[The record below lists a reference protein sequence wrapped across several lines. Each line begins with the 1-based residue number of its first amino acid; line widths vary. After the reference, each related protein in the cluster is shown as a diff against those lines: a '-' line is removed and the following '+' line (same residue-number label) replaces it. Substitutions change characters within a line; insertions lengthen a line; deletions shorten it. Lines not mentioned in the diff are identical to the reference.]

1 MSSLKRTVILDTN
14 VLLHDPSSL
23 YSFKGAHLVIP
34 ITVIAEIDKFKKGV
48 GEVSR
53 NAREASRQIDE
64 FRRAG
69 SLAQGVKMENGG
81 TLTVAGAG
89 VRVDFPEGLNPG
101 VADDCILAI
110 ALQHGAA
117 RGWPKLFVTMD
128 VNMRI
133 KAGAYGL
140 EAMGF
145 EDRRVKVDELFQG
158 YHLIQVPQGWVDEFY
173 AKGYL
178 DMEESSGLNPNEG
191 VVLQDAEKP
200 ERTALGIFN
209 PQPSRLHLLR
219 VDDTGLGIRPRNLG
233 QHFALHFLLDEKIQ
247 LVTLAGRAGTGKTL
261 LALAAGLRMV
271 LGEDSPYRRMVV
283 SRPVFPMGKELG
295 FLPGSLEEKLSP
307 WMAPIHDNLEQLLD
321 GLAGNGRKGQ
331 RLTEQKLRQ
340 SGALEVEPLSYIRG
354 RSLPRQFFIV
364 DEAQNLT
371 PHEVKTIITRAG
383 NGTKVVLTGDP
394 EQIDNP
400 YVDAMSNGLSYV
412 IDRFRD
418 QTISAHATLSKGERS
433 RLAGLAADL
442 L

>member
-1 MSSLKRTVILDTN
+1 MRRTVFFDTN
-14 VLLHDPSSL
+14 VLLHDPLSL
-23 YSFKGAHLVIP
+23 FAYPKAHIVIP

-53 NAREASRQIDE
+53 NARETSRIIDDL
-64 FRRAG
+64 R
-69 SLAQGVKMENGG
+69 SLGPLAKGVKLREGG
-81 TLTVAGAG
+81 RLTVAGAAQ
-89 VRVDFPEGLNPG
+89 RIEFPEGLSPS
-101 VADDCILAI
+101 VADDRILAI
-110 ALQHGAA
+110 ALGYKQAK
-117 RGWPKLFVTMD
+117 GWPKLFVTMD

-140 EAMGF
+140 EAVGY
-145 EDRRVKVDELFQG
+145 EDRRVRVDELFQG
-158 YHLIQVPQGWVDEFY
+158 YHLIQVPPGWIDEFF
-173 AKGYL
+173 AQTHL
-178 DMEESSGLNPNEG
+178 AMEDNPELTPNEG
-191 VVLQDAEKP
+191 VVLQDASHP
-200 ERTALGIFN
+200 ERTALGSYN
-209 PQPSRLHLLR
+209 HKLNRLDLLR
-219 VDDTGLGIRPRNLG
+219 FDETGLGIRPRNLG
-233 QHFALHFLLDEKIQ
+233 QHFALHYLLDDRIK

-261 LALAAGLRMV
+261 LALAAGLRQVMD
-271 LGEDSPYRRMVV
+271 EESEYRRMVV

-321 GLAGNGRKGQ
+321 GLSNGRKGGK
-331 RLTEQKLRQ
+331 LSEQKLKQ
-340 SGALEVEPLSYIRG
+340 TGQLEVEPLSYIRG
-354 RSLPRQFFIV
+354 RSLPRQYFIV

-433 RLAGLAADL
+433 KLAELAADL

>member
-1 MSSLKRTVILDTN
+1 MKRTVILDTN
-14 VLLHDPSSL
+14 VLLHDPLSL
-23 YSFKGAHLVIP
+23 HAFPGAHLVIP
-34 ITVIAEIDKFKKGV
+34 ITVISEIDKFKKGV
-48 GEVSR
+48 TEVSR
-53 NAREASRQIDE
+53 NAREASRVIDE
-64 FRRAG
+64 LRREG
-69 SLAQGVKMENGG
+69 SLTQGVKLPGG
-81 TLTVAGAG
+81 GSLVVAGAG
-89 VRVDFPEGLNPG
+89 QKLSFPDGLSPQ
-101 VADDCILAI
+101 VPDDNILAI
-110 ALQHGAA
+110 GLAHAA
-117 RGWPKLFVTMD
+117 TRGWPKLFVTMD

-140 EAMGF
+140 EATGY
-145 EDRRVKVDELFQG
+145 EDRRVQADELFQG
-158 YHLIQVPQGWVDEFY
+158 YHLIQVPAGWVDEFFTT
-173 AKGYL
+173 GQL
-178 DMEESSGLNPNEG
+178 DMEEESGLHPNEG
-191 VVLQDAEKP
+191 VVLQDAERP
-200 ERTALGIFN
+200 ERTALGIFH

-261 LALAAGLRMV
+261 LALAAGLRQVMN
-271 LGEDSPYRRMVV
+271 EESTYRRMVV

-295 FLPGSLEEKLSP
+295 YLPGSLEEKLSP
-307 WMAPIHDNLEQLLD
+307 WMTPIHDNLEQLFDALV
-321 GLAGNGRKGQ
+321 AGKKGQ
-331 RLTEQKLRQ
+331 RQSEPKLRQ
-340 SGALEVEPLSYIRG
+340 AGLLEVEPLSYIRG

-383 NGTKVVLTGDP
+383 HGTKVVLTGDP

-400 YVDAMSNGLSYV
+400 YVDALSNGLSYV

-433 RLAGLAADL
+433 RLAGLAAEL

>member
-1 MSSLKRTVILDTN
+1 MKRTVILDTN

-23 YSFKGAHLVIP
+23 FSFPGARLVIP

-64 FRRAG
+64 LRRQG
-69 SLAQGVKMENGG
+69 SLTQGVKMPEGG
-81 TLTVAGAG
+81 LLVVAGAG
-89 VRVDFPEGLNPG
+89 EKVIFPEGLSPS

-110 ALQHGAA
+110 GLQHKAPK
-117 RGWPKLFVTMD
+117 GWAKLFVTMD

-140 EAMGF
+140 EATGF
-145 EDRRVKVDELFQG
+145 EDRRVQVDSLFQG
-158 YHLIQVPQGWVDEFY
+158 YHLIQVPAGWIDEFF
-173 AKGYL
+173 AKGFL
-178 DMEESSGLNPNEG
+178 DMEENSGLHPNEG
-191 VVLQDAEKP
+191 VVLQDADRP
-200 ERTALGIFN
+200 ERTALGVFHN
-209 PQPSRLHLLR
+209 PPSRLHLLR
-219 VDDTGLGIRPRNLG
+219 IEEAGLGVKPRNLG

-261 LALAAGLRMV
+261 LALAAGLSQV
-271 LGEDSPYRRMVV
+271 LDEESPYRRMVV

-295 FLPGSLEEKLSP
+295 FLPGSLDDKLGP

-321 GLAGNGRKGQ
+321 GMSEKGRKGGQ
-331 RLTEQKLRQ
+331 KLTEQKLRQ

-354 RSLPRQFFIV
+354 RSLPRQYFIV

-400 YVDAMSNGLSYV
+400 YVDAQSNGLSYV

-418 QTISAHATLSKGERS
+418 QPVAAHATLSKGERS
-433 RLAGLAADL
+433 KLAGLAADL

>member
-1 MSSLKRTVILDTN
+1 MKRTVILDTN
-14 VLLHDPSSL
+14 VLLHDPLSL
-23 YSFKGAHLVIP
+23 YAFPGARLVIP
-34 ITVIAEIDKFKKGV
+34 ITVISEIDKFKKGV
-48 GEVSR
+48 TEVSR

-64 FRRAG
+64 LRREG
-69 SLAQGVKMENGG
+69 NLTQGVPMPEGG

-89 VRVDFPEGLNPG
+89 QKVVFPDGLSPH
-101 VADDCILAI
+101 VPDDNILAI
-110 ALQHGAA
+110 GLQHSAA

-140 EAMGF
+140 EATGY
-145 EDRRVKVDELFQG
+145 EDRRVQTDDLFQG
-158 YHLIQVPQGWVDEFY
+158 YHLIQVPAGWVDEFF
-173 AKGYL
+173 ATGHL
-178 DMEESSGLNPNEG
+178 DMEENSGLHPNEG
-191 VVLQDAEKP
+191 VVLQDAERH
-200 ERTALGIFN
+200 ERTALGIFH
-209 PQPSRLHLLR
+209 PQPSRLHLLK
-219 VDDTGLGIRPRNLG
+219 VDDSGLGIRPRNLG
-233 QHFALHFLLDEKIQ
+233 QHFALHFLMDERIQ

-261 LALAAGLRMV
+261 LALAAGLKQVMS
-271 LGEDSPYRRMVV
+271 EDSPYRRMVV

-307 WMAPIHDNLEQLLD
+307 WMTPIHDNLEQLLD
-321 GLAGNGRKGQ
+321 LMAAGKKGQ
-331 RLTEQKLRQ
+331 KSSESKLRQ
-340 SGALEVEPLSYIRG
+340 SGVLEVEPLSYIRG
-354 RSLPRQFFIV
+354 RSLPRQYFIV

-383 NGTKVVLTGDP
+383 HGTKVVLTGDP

-418 QTISAHATLSKGERS
+418 QTLSAHATLSKGERS
-433 RLAGLAADL
+433 KLAGLAAEL

>member
-1 MSSLKRTVILDTN
+1 MKRTVILDTN
-14 VLLHDPSSL
+14 VLLHDPRSL
-23 YSFKGAHLVIP
+23 FAFAGARLVIP

-53 NAREASRQIDE
+53 NAREASRQIDDL
-64 FRRAG
+64 RRVG
-69 SLAQGVKMENGG
+69 SLTQGVKMEGG
-81 TLTVAGAG
+81 GQLFVAGAG
-89 VRVDFPEGLNPG
+89 ERIDFPEGLSPEIP
-101 VADDCILAI
+101 DDCILAI
-110 ALQHGAA
+110 ALQHPAA

-140 EAMGF
+140 EATGF
-145 EDRRVKVDELFQG
+145 EDRRVRVDELFQG
-158 YHLIQVPQGWVDEFY
+158 YHLIQVPAGWIDEFY
-173 AKGYL
+173 AKGFL
-178 DMEESSGLNPNEG
+178 DMEEASGLHPNEG
-191 VVLQDAEKP
+191 VVLQDAERT
-200 ERTALGIFN
+200 EHTALGIFN
-209 PQPSRLHLLR
+209 PTPSRLHLLKI
-219 VDDTGLGIRPRNLG
+219 DDSGLGIRARNLG

-261 LALAAGLRMV
+261 LALAAGLRQV
-271 LGEDSPYRRMVV
+271 LDDDSPYRRMVV

-295 FLPGSLEEKLSP
+295 FLPGSLEDKLGP
-307 WMAPIHDNLEQLLD
+307 WMMPIHDNLEQLFD

-331 RLTEQKLRQ
+331 KLTELKLRQ
-340 SGALEVEPLSYIRG
+340 SGTLEVEALSYIRG

-400 YVDAMSNGLSYV
+400 YVDAQSNGLSYV

-433 RLAGLAADL
+433 KLAGLAAEL

>member
-1 MSSLKRTVILDTN
+1 MRRTVILDTN
-14 VLLHDPSSL
+14 VLLHDPRAL
-23 YSFKGAHLVIP
+23 YAFNGSRLVIP

-53 NAREASRQIDE
+53 NAREASRQIDDL
-64 FRRAG
+64 RRLG
-69 SLAQGVKMENGG
+69 SLTQGVAMPEGG

-89 VRVDFPEGLNPG
+89 ERIEFPEGLSPG
-101 VADDCILAI
+101 LADDCILAI
-110 ALQHGAA
+110 GLQYKAP

-140 EAMGF
+140 EATGF
-145 EDRRVKVDELFQG
+145 EDRRVRVDDLFQG
-158 YHLIQVPQGWVDEFY
+158 YHLIQVPAGWIDEFFTV
-173 AKGYL
+173 GHL
-178 DMEESSGLNPNEG
+178 DMEENSGLHPNEG
-191 VVLQDAEKP
+191 VVLQDAERP
-200 ERTALGIFN
+200 ERTALGTFQAN
-209 PQPSRLHLLR
+209 PSRLHLLR
-219 VDDTGLGIRPRNLG
+219 TEDAGLGIRARNLG
-233 QHFALHFLLDEKIQ
+233 QHFALHFLLDETIQ

-261 LALAAGLRMV
+261 LALAAGLRQV
-271 LGEDSPYRRMVV
+271 LDEDSPYRRMVV

-295 FLPGSLEEKLSP
+295 FLPGSLEEKLGP
-307 WMAPIHDNLEQLLD
+307 WMTPIHDNLEQLLD

-331 RLTEQKLRQ
+331 KLTEQKLRQ
-340 SGALEVEPLSYIRG
+340 SGVLEVEPLSYIRG

-364 DEAQNLT
+364 DEVQNLT

-418 QTISAHATLSKGERS
+418 QSVSAHATLSKGERS
-433 RLAGLAADL
+433 RLAGLAAEL